1 MSDLYDLSNNPYAIS
16 TYGGYQGT
24 IGTVDN
30 TSDVGHRSKTVYAD
44 SDEAN
49 NTLSF
54 QDMLMLLVTQL
65 QNQTIDNTM
74 DTSDMM
80 NQIIQMTVMQAL
92 TDVKSKVDDL
102 TEANVM
108 SYAAS
113 LVGQTVTVGILDN
126 KGNLVGERVGVV
138 TGTGIYNGQRVIF
151 IGDECYLLNQIMAV
165 GTLPK
170 DKTDDSTDSTEPG
183 EVPGD
188 DFDSDYGV
196 ANPDDKDTEG
206 VDPDDGANGADPD
219 DSTTENAGAGAAE
232 ALG

>member
-1 MSDLYDLSNNPYAIS
+1 MSDLFDLTNNPYATSAYATNPYAAI
-16 TYGGYQGT
+16 GGYYASK
-24 IGTVDN
+24 GTVDN
-30 TSDVGHRSKTVYAD
+30 TSDVGHRSKTVFAD

-92 TDVKSKVDDL
+92 TDVKTKVDNL
-102 TEANVM
+102 TEANIM

-113 LVGQTVTVGILDN
+113 LVGQTVTVAIFDN
-126 KGNLVGERVGVV
+126 KGNLVGEREGVV
-138 TGTGIYNGQRVIF
+138 TGTGTLNGQHVIF
-151 IGDECYLLNQIMAV
+151 IGDDCYYLSQIMAV

-170 DKTDDSTDSTEPG
+170 EKPEDGEEKEKEDEAASTEPG
-183 EVPGD
+183 QTPGD
-188 DFDSDYGV
+188 WF
-196 ANPDDKDTEG
+196 
-206 VDPDDGANGADPD
+206 DDGMM
-219 DSTTENAGAGAAE
+219 
-232 ALG
+232 LGEDE

>member
-1 MSDLYDLSNNPYAIS
+1 MSDLFDLTNNPYAIS
-16 TYGGYQGT
+16 AYANNPYATDPYVASGSYHASK
-24 IGTVDN
+24 GTVNN

-92 TDVKSKVDDL
+92 TDMKSKVDDL

-113 LVGQTVTVGILDN
+113 LVGETVTVGILDN

-138 TGTGIYNGQRVIF
+138 TGTGMYNGQRVIF

-165 GTLPK
+165 GELPK
-170 DKTDDSTDSTEPG
+170 EKTEEEGEEETDVGSTEPG
-183 EVPGD
+183 QTPGE
-188 DFDSDYGV
+188 DFD
-196 ANPDDKDTEG
+196 
-206 VDPDDGANGADPD
+206 
-219 DSTTENAGAGAAE
+219 AGMMLDEDA
-232 ALG
+232 

>member
-1 MSDLYDLSNNPYAIS
+1 MSDLYDLTSFYASNPYAVS
-16 TYGGYQGT
+16 PYATSGGYEGS

-30 TSDVGHRSKTVYAD
+30 TSDVGHRSKTVFAD

-54 QDMLMLLVTQL
+54 QDMLLLLVTQL

-92 TDVKSKVDDL
+92 TDMKTKVDNL
-102 TEANVM
+102 TEAGVM

-113 LVGQTVTVGILDN
+113 LVGQTVTVGIFDN

-165 GTLPK
+165 GTLPSE
-170 DKTDDSTDSTEPG
+170 KTDGTEPG
-183 EVPGD
+183 EDQDPSDEIDPDFGVP
-188 DFDSDYGV
+188 
-196 ANPDDKDTEG
+196 
-206 VDPDDGANGADPD
+206 DPDDGGTDGSESDNSAA
-219 DSTTENAGAGAAE
+219 ENAGAQETG

>member
-1 MSDLYDLSNNPYAIS
+1 MSDLYDLTNYPIS
-16 TYGGYQGT
+16 TYGNYQAS

-54 QDMLMLLVTQL
+54 QDMLLLLVTQL

-92 TDVKSKVDDL
+92 TDMKSKVDDL

-126 KGNLVGERVGVV
+126 KGNLVGEREGVV

-151 IGDECYLLNQIMAV
+151 IGDDCYLLNQIMAV

-170 DKTDDSTDSTEPG
+170 EKTEDEAGEETEGAGTGTEPG
-183 EVPGD
+183 QTPGD
-188 DFDSDYGV
+188 DFD
-196 ANPDDKDTEG
+196 
-206 VDPDDGANGADPD
+206 ADMSVNTD
-219 DSTTENAGAGAAE
+219 E
-232 ALG
+232 